1 MNMYAY
7 VGGDP
12 LNLVD
17 PSGEEAECDSSGSN
31 CVDKVE
37 VVGERNP
44 IRKQQAEQR
53 ERADRA
59 SSAMAGGAIAIISRA
74 APWVAPPLRVG
85 SGLLGAMRA
94 ANIASGIWDVI
105 SQVKIQDLV
114 KVGSNKG
121 ADDAARAAGYK
132 DAHDAKKKRGDSK
145 VDIYK
150 DRTTG
155 KYYIWDGNKNSEP
168 EEL

>member
-1 MNMYAY
+1 
-7 VGGDP
+7 
-12 LNLVD
+12 
-17 PSGEEAECDSSGSN
+17 
-31 CVDKVE
+31 
-37 VVGERNP
+37 
-44 IRKQQAEQR
+44 
-53 ERADRA
+53 
-59 SSAMAGGAIAIISRA
+59 
-74 APWVAPPLRVG
+74 
-85 SGLLGAMRA
+85 
-94 ANIASGIWDVI
+94 
-105 SQVKIQDLV
+105 
-114 KVGSNKG
+114 VGSNKG